1 MSGGS
6 PTQTLDGRMGLFTEV
21 GRGAIDWERV
31 FKAAAKGGLKHYF
44 VEQDLCERPPLE
56 SARISYDYLNNLRV

>member
-1 MSGGS
+1 M
-6 PTQTLDGRMGLFTEV
+6 FTEV
-21 GRGAIDWERV
+21 GRGVIDWERV

-56 SARISYDYLNNLRV
+56 SARISYDYLKNLRV